1 MTAPADVVY
10 VDYDPRTNL
19 TSLEITIH
27 EAAIARSAACWNTSA
42 SRFITCAAS
51 SMPFLTLSG
60 VKRGAYRAL
69 TREEVA
75 ELYKYK

>member
-27 EAAIARSAACWNTSA
+27 EGRNRQVRRMLEYFA

-51 SMPFLTLSG
+51 SMPF
-60 VKRGAYRAL
+60 
-69 TREEVA
+69 
-75 ELYKYK
+75 